1 MNGKVGIVVVTYNR
15 LALLKEVIASLR
27 AQTYLERDIVVV
39 NNGSTD
45 DTSQWLADQSD
56 LIVISQDNCGG
67 AGGFYSGM
75 KYVAENRY
83 DFCWIMDDDVIC
95 NDDALEKLYES
106 YHLKDNIG
114 FVCSMV
120 KGTNGGPMNTPQV
133 DQRKSENGY
142 AYFYDM
148 IGNNMIRVLSS
159 TFVSVFLST
168 KIIKEFGLPY
178 KEYFIW
184 GDDAEYTMRIS
195 RKYVSYMVC
204 DSEVL
209 HKRAIQSNLSFYSET
224 NDARLR
230 NYFYKFRN
238 EGYNLFKYQNM
249 SSLSKFVYYL
259 KQFSMIFRL
268 ILKGDMKRAGILYKA
283 TVALM
288 SFHPLL
294 EFPIDNSASEK

>member
-75 KYVAENRY
+75 KYVAENGY

-114 FVCSMV
+114 FVYS
-120 KGTNGGPMNTPQV
+120 
-133 DQRKSENGY
+133 
-142 AYFYDM
+142 
-148 IGNNMIRVLSS
+148 INN
-159 TFVSVFLST
+159 F
-168 KIIKEFGLPY
+168 
-178 KEYFIW
+178 
-184 GDDAEYTMRIS
+184 
-195 RKYVSYMVC
+195 
-204 DSEVL
+204 
-209 HKRAIQSNLSFYSET
+209 
-224 NDARLR
+224 
-230 NYFYKFRN
+230 
-238 EGYNLFKYQNM
+238 
-249 SSLSKFVYYL
+249 
-259 KQFSMIFRL
+259 
-268 ILKGDMKRAGILYKA
+268 
-283 TVALM
+283 
-288 SFHPLL
+288 
-294 EFPIDNSASEK
+294 